1 MSAERPRLPGR
12 GAVLYGVGPFLRRRS
27 NPGTGNG
34 GAADTSS
41 PAPRD
46 QTPITCDDGML
57 PMRRSPVPQLPGRNA
72 QFPVDNGGLS
82 SSSPPTV
89 CPPDVRSVETERIY
103 AGQLDFYRQ
112 CVENSEI
119 LRSFAAEL
127 GVSVEGPFTQDS
139 NDSQNLAATGTLAHA
154 GTRAPRAKRASR
166 VPAERVTNK
175 KATGWGPR
183 KEYQDCSKS
192 ERRRRDK
199 ALEELEF
206 YWELSD
212 HPTENKL
219 SILEELQPI
228 EALQNRGFGVH
239 DKPSI
244 DQFFNQQFYSKDDRD
259 CSSNFLGLLS
269 CFAQLYC
276 GDRRLRGLD
285 LLRHH
290 ANRRQIP
297 ANNQHLSTVMELL
310 CCDIKKAIEE
320 PSLEK
325 IMVHPSQKQAARLQG
340 LRKDI
345 STIEEEGVKAMLQWK
360 EIPHNLRSWIKSN
373 NREAQQKLGQL
384 AGMIKLEKK
393 RLAQLAA
400 ELSRKLQVQ
409 MQQLPPRAPPVLED
423 LQELQINMSFY
434 RPGRP
439 LSYTV
444 EFPGQEITYEDV
456 MKGDFSPTVRAS
468 RMKIDLPKLKKR
480 CKKQQSIIDRYMRQL
495 HRRAMRYVKGRLI
508 SKKAQSEAINE
519 YIHTH
524 KTQARRLHQALLKS
538 AQLKASVRL
547 VNFHIRAQAMT
558 L

>member
-1 MSAERPRLPGR
+1 
-12 GAVLYGVGPFLRRRS
+12 
-27 NPGTGNG
+27 
-34 GAADTSS
+34 
-41 PAPRD
+41 
-46 QTPITCDDGML
+46 
-57 PMRRSPVPQLPGRNA
+57 
-72 QFPVDNGGLS
+72 
-82 SSSPPTV
+82 
-89 CPPDVRSVETERIY
+89 
-103 AGQLDFYRQ
+103 
-112 CVENSEI
+112 
-119 LRSFAAEL
+119 
-127 GVSVEGPFTQDS
+127 
-139 NDSQNLAATGTLAHA
+139 
-154 GTRAPRAKRASR
+154 
-166 VPAERVTNK
+166 
-175 KATGWGPR
+175 
-183 KEYQDCSKS
+183 
-192 ERRRRDK
+192 
-199 ALEELEF
+199 
-206 YWELSD
+206 
-212 HPTENKL
+212 
-219 SILEELQPI
+219 
-228 EALQNRGFGVH
+228 
-239 DKPSI
+239 
-244 DQFFNQQFYSKDDRD
+244 
-259 CSSNFLGLLS
+259 
-269 CFAQLYC
+269 
-276 GDRRLRGLD
+276 
-285 LLRHH
+285 
-290 ANRRQIP
+290 
-297 ANNQHLSTVMELL
+297 MELL